1 MTCIWN
7 SLSHSSFWFRKR
19 EAGCSAHWLL
29 AVKLMSPSPVSSPQ
43 FFKFR
48 LCYLSS
54 SLAGRLSPGFLFH
67 TRASFLHSTLQPYD
81 ITCGPRSD
89 LLFFH
94 TLFLGSFTPSLPSFV
109 SKREVW
115 WLFQREWEVC
125 VWNMFLC
132 VSCTTA
138 GMCSPAKIY
147 TLWTFSSVIKL
158 IAAEPQW

>member
-7 SLSHSSFWFRKR
+7 SLSHSSFWFRKA

-29 AVKLMSPSPVSSPQ
+29 AVKLMVPSPVSSPQ

-54 SLAGRLSPGFLFH
+54 SLAGRLSPGFLFQS
-67 TRASFLHSTLQPYD
+67 RASFLLSVLLPYD
-81 ITCGPRSD
+81 ITCGPRSN

-94 TLFLGSFTPSLPSFV
+94 TLFLGSSPPLPPAFV

-125 VWNMFLC
+125 VCGIFSS

-138 GMCSPAKIY
+138 GMCSPVRIY
-147 TLWTFSSVIKL
+147 VHFSLW
-158 IAAEPQW
+158 